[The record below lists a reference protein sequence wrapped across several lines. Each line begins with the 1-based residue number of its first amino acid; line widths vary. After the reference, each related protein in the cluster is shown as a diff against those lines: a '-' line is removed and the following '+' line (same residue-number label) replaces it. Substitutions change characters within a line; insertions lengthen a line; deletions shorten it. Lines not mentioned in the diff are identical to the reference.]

1 MALTPEQ
8 QENLD
13 LQTQIINVQ
22 QQNQLVLQAKQAKI
36 EAVRLAKET
45 LIENSRSKPVDSR
58 DISAQDIISFAETLV
73 NYIEN

>member
-1 MALTPEQ
+1 MAFSPEQ
-8 QENLD
+8 QAQLD
-13 LQTQIINVQ
+13 LQTEIINIQ
-22 QQNQLVLQAKQAKI
+22 QQNQLALQSKQAKI
-36 EAVRLAKET
+36 DAVRLAKET

>member
-58 DISAQDIISFAETLV
+58 DISAQDIINFAETLV

>member
-8 QENLD
+8 QDQLD
-13 LQTQIINVQ
+13 MQLTIINH
-22 QQNQLVLQAKQAKI
+22 QNNSQLAIQNKQARI
-36 EAVRLAKET
+36 EAVRMAKET

-58 DISAQDIISFAETLV
+58 DISAQDIIDFAQPLV